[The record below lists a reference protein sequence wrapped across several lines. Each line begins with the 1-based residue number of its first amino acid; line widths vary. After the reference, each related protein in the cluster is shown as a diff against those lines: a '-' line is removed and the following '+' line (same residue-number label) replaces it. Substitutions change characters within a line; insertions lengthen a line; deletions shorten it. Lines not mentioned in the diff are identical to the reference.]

1 MNLNKYKKLNLAYFY
16 MDKFTK
22 CKMEQCTKLNYVYF
36 YYCHGIKSVNL
47 KKAKALKGA
56 DIYRCKKLT
65 SKGLKTVKKT
75 KITKN
80 KGRWW
85 ETKKAWRK
93 IVNDIYKSM

>member
-1 MNLNKYKKLNLAYFY
+1 
-16 MDKFTK
+16 
-22 CKMEQCTKLNYVYF
+22 MEQCTKLNYVYF
-36 YYCHGIKSVNL
+36 YYCNGIKSVNL